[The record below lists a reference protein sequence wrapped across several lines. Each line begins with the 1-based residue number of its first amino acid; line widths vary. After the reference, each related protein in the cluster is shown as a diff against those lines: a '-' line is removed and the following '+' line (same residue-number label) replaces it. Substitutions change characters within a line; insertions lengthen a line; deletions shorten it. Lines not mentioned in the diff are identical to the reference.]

1 MHRLFLFFLL
11 QLCVLQSSVLADWGQ
26 KTPDEAAEALDE
38 LLQVYERTTEDLE
51 SVSFED
57 VQSLSFELQAAQ
69 YQIGLFI
76 NQASLEVRQATIDE
90 WAQRIRPYN
99 QTLLENAF
107 QIDPKEPYNGL
118 INESNGILNY
128 TYPDEVFVSVSRH
141 TLATSEKMRPRLRAA
156 RLLLEH
162 RKITDSD
169 IALVSGMA
177 LELKDQQELEWARAT
192 AELGMTDGLQF
203 VEEILKIPVP
213 PNLEDR
219 DLFKYTTR
227 FKTALRPISFLGQDA
242 EYLAPLIEARIQE
255 IKSLYPEYPARNFEY
270 DIRVARGLEPKIILF
285 AKNGSGPLLAQEAPS
300 PVEEVAEV
308 IEEVTAP
315 EPSTEEKPA
324 EVVIT
329 EPVEEDIEQSSNW
342 LLWLI
347 GALVVAGG
355 IFVLR
360 SRK

>member
-1 MHRLFLFFLL
+1 M
-11 QLCVLQSSVLADWGQ
+11 
-26 KTPDEAAEALDE
+26 
-38 LLQVYERTTEDLE
+38 
-51 SVSFED
+51 
-57 VQSLSFELQAAQ
+57 
-69 YQIGLFI
+69 
-76 NQASLEVRQATIDE
+76 
-90 WAQRIRPYN
+90 
-99 QTLLENAF
+99 
-107 QIDPKEPYNGL
+107 
-118 INESNGILNY
+118 
-128 TYPDEVFVSVSRH
+128 
-141 TLATSEKMRPRLRAA
+141 
-156 RLLLEH
+156 
-162 RKITDSD
+162 
-169 IALVSGMA
+169 
-177 LELKDQQELEWARAT
+177 
-192 AELGMTDGLQF
+192 
-203 VEEILKIPVP
+203 KIPVP